1 MKNGQFI
8 KEKNMGNK
16 IKRVDDFVAGGLV
29 RFIAFL
35 GDLVFA
41 YSIHFYAQSFKAY
54 VGITHQVSQVLKT
67 LPYFDLVNGWFWESV
82 ISVAMI
88 YALYILIRMY
98 TTFIFGV
105 SFSQWLLG
113 LRGGKGF
120 IWNRLG
126 GVFRCVL
133 EIGFTPLVIFDLP
146 PLWGM
151 PTLKERLSVT
161 KIIKGWGIYTYAI
174 TPFFL
179 LFIMGLAFVA
189 PLFFNL
195 AIINDFK
202 VIYKEEPS
210 TKKISKEDDF
220 DSFKHFS
227 SNHFKFDVFS
237 SLKDERFILLPNFEI
252 VANGDARKIS
262 PSLLIFDRTYKTFGI
277 LKVAKRISL
286 LKLLSLGKKGNPLF
300 SMKYPVLSKAFKKTD
315 EPFKVKTY
323 DPKYGKNTFFSEKLK
338 FEIKNLLEDSL
349 KINVGNIYEHAFH
362 NGPFINGYVQIKNT
376 ISQIIPEGITP
387 TVTFEKIGNYE
398 FLRFNQTF
406 NFTDGQR
413 QNKYETLI
421 PMDTE
426 NAMVL
431 EFNYSDQPTSLLSW
445 ENFKEQFWSSIVW
458 YMDYEEIFEF
468 PQLMEDFTPVVILD
482 YFATR
487 DLVDSNKKLLEDYV
501 VDYFKSISKN
511 ALNWE
516 DTELVKLLEVVLS
529 RYESVISVKNLK
541 ESGYYSEEFIRKM
554 SSIKLAL
561 TVGNKEYF
569 K

>member
-8 KEKNMGNK
+8 KGRHMGNK

-41 YSIHFYAQSFKAY
+41 YTIHFYAQSFKAY
-54 VGITHQVSQVLKT
+54 ADITNQVLQVVKT
-67 LPYFDLVNGWFWESV
+67 LPYYDLVNGWLWESV
-82 ISVAMI
+82 ISVVMI
-88 YALYILIRMY
+88 YALYILIRIY
-98 TTFIFGV
+98 TTFILGV

-133 EIGFTPLVIFDLP
+133 EIGFTPLIIFDLS
-146 PLWGM
+146 PLWGT

-161 KIIKGWGIYTYAI
+161 KIIKGWGIYTYAV

-179 LFIMGLAFVA
+179 LFIVGLAFVA
-189 PLFFNL
+189 PLFFNMT
-195 AIINDFK
+195 IINDFK
-202 VIYKEEPS
+202 VIYKEEPG
-210 TKKISKEDDF
+210 TKKISKDDDF
-220 DSFKHFS
+220 DSYRHFS
-227 SNHFKFDVFS
+227 SNYFKFDAFS

-252 VANGDARKIS
+252 VINGDARKIY
-262 PSLLIFDRTYKTFGI
+262 PSLLIFDRTHKTFST
-277 LKVAKRISL
+277 LKIAKRISL
-286 LKLLSLGKKGNPLF
+286 LKLLAFGKKGNPLF
-300 SMKYPVLSKAFKKTD
+300 FMKYPVLSKAFKKTE
-315 EPFKVKTY
+315 EPFKAKSY

-338 FEIKNLLEDSL
+338 YEVKNLLKDSL

-362 NGPFINGYVQIKNT
+362 NGPFINGYVQIKHN
-376 ISQIIPEGITP
+376 ISKLIPEGTTP

-406 NFTDGQR
+406 YFTDGQR
-413 QNKYETLI
+413 QNQFETLI

-426 NAMVL
+426 NALVL
-431 EFNYSDQPTSLLSW
+431 EFNYSEQPTSKESL
-445 ENFKEQFWSSIVW
+445 ENFKELFWSSIVW
-458 YMDYEEIFEF
+458 YMDYDDIFEF
-468 PQLMEDFTPVVILD
+468 PEMQDEFTPVVIMD

-487 DLVDSNKKLLEDYV
+487 DLGESDKKLLEDYV
-501 VDYFKSISKN
+501 VNYFKNLAKN

-516 DTELVKLLEVVLS
+516 DAELVKLLEVVLD
-529 RYESVISVKNLK
+529 RFESVIAVKNMK
-541 ESGYYSEEFIRKM
+541 ASAYYSEEFTRKM